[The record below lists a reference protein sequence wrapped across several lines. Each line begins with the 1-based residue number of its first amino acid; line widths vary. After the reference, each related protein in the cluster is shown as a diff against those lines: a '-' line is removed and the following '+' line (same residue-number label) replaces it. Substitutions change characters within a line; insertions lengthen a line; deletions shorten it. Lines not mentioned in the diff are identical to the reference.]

1 MAEITVRRRGELVR
15 GVFQLLLDRPD
26 GLPAKDV
33 LERLRSVVPPT
44 PFEDSEYP
52 NRPGVRR
59 YTKIVRF
66 STIPAVKAGWLTK
79 EKGQWTLSDAGRA
92 AFERYRDP
100 EQFER
105 EARRLYR
112 QWAEAQPSEAEE
124 EDASAPSTAVATLEE
139 AEETA
144 WQEIQDYLMG
154 LAPSDFQDLVT
165 ALLRGGTGRPRLK
178 VQVKRRQDRIAVD
191 GLRSFLA
198 LLGDQDVGL
207 FVATGGF
214 TKEAE
219 AEARRQE
226 RRQITLLDLK
236 RLFDLWVEYRDR
248 IPEQGRQMLPLKPVY
263 FLAPKE

>member
-33 LERLRSVVPPT
+33 LERLRPVVPPT

-52 NRPGVRR
+52 NRPGV
-59 YTKIVRF
+59 
-66 STIPAVKAGWLTK
+66 
-79 EKGQWTLSDAGRA
+79 AGRA

-124 EDASAPSTAVATLEE
+124 EDASAPCTAVATLEE

-165 ALLRGGTGRPRLK
+165 ALLRGMGYHVAWVAPPGPDGGMDIVAFPGPLGTGRPRLK

-263 FLAPKE
+263 YLAPKE